1 MKTNT
6 LRTLAASAAFA
17 AATGAG
23 LAPKALAWTTSITD
37 TTGYVVQSVGDG
49 YNENSIISGM
59 HFPGGAPV
67 AGKKY
72 LVNNE
77 LTIRSPASAG
87 TYTFQGD
94 SLTLDGGAYL
104 LLKGAGSKVTIA
116 DLRVFNAGISQGDG
130 NSEMTLCGGLTV
142 YGTPS
147 APTLLWGNG
156 VAGWRSLV
164 IESAIS
170 GGSDACIKVMHDVST
185 GDTAQYYAHLKGD
198 NSGYAGSIE
207 VENGG
212 IGICL
217 VGYGNNAFG
226 ASPRIKLTNDG
237 RLFGGGSGTVTLS
250 GAALTLDNGGSIG
263 VYSKSG
269 NNVGLQ
275 LSGGT
280 INGTGVLT
288 IKNSGMEG
296 SHSRRVALGNVSI
309 SGIDR
314 IQVDNG
320 VLQFNSGYNN
330 PATPIVMTQPT
341 MLRTAQGISAGPVTL
356 QSSSY
361 LNTSGEDVTFASL
374 TFEQTSDNAPYIIK
388 LLAGTITITGD
399 ITNRLNTGAKMRI
412 DFSNDQIS
420 PLAST
425 NAYRI
430 LSAANLGMAGGPS
443 ADDFEATASYA
454 PDFVRQAIA
463 GGTFSIEDDGGR
475 KYLVY
480 TLPQKVVYSTGG
492 DGYNDESFTTR
503 GHWSDSAVPHSD
515 ANYFI
520 CNGHQIRSKRYA
532 TSTFNGH
539 TLSVLNG
546 GTLAVQGETSNGG
559 ARVDDLRL
567 FGGSTLTTTTDWGNN
582 LNGNVTVYGSS
593 ANPAVFLTGVAAGN
607 AARAMTVNAAVSGS
621 GSIHCRYQDG
631 PIDPNKTAVLHLR
644 GDNTGFTGEW
654 GITHPAA
661 QATFAGAANF
671 GSASALVFCSNGVFY
686 AQGASFAIPA
696 GTTVTVRNAG
706 TVSGSEE
713 LTNGGTFLVDAGQ
726 TLTVAGVVSGNGILR
741 KTGAGALRL
750 DAENTISAP
759 VVVKEGFIGGV
770 GKVAAV
776 ELKNGTGFDV
786 SATQATPLEI
796 GALTIDGGIVLNISD
811 FAAANSDRIAIARVG
826 ALSGTL
832 PDSPVSITIDGRPSK
847 SLRLSLSGGVIYAE
861 RSPFVMIVR

>member
-1 MKTNT
+1 MNSTT
-6 LRTLAASAAFA
+6 LRTLTAATAAFA
-17 AATGAG
+17 AATGAPLTAG
-23 LAPKALAWTTSITD
+23 AYTTSITD
-37 TTGYVVQSVGDG
+37 TTGYVVQTASDG
-49 YNENSIISGM
+49 YNENSIISGT

-77 LTIRSPASAG
+77 LTTRSPASAG

-94 SLTLDGGAYL
+94 SLTLDGGANL

-116 DLRVFNAGISQGDG
+116 DLRVYNAGISQGDG
-130 NSEMTLCGGLTV
+130 NSEKTLKGGLTV
-142 YGTPS
+142 YGTQS

-170 GGSDACIKVMHDVST
+170 GGSDTCIKVMHDVST

-250 GAALTLDNGGSIG
+250 GAALTLDNGGVLG
-263 VYSKSG
+263 VYSVSG

-275 LSGGT
+275 LSSGT

-341 MLRTAQGISAGPVTL
+341 MLRTAWGISAGPVTL

-361 LNTSGEDVTFASL
+361 LNAAAEDVTFASL
-374 TFEQTSDNAPYIIK
+374 TFEQTSDNPPYIIK
-388 LLAGTITITGD
+388 SLQAGTIIITGD
-399 ITNRLNTGAKMRI
+399 ITNRLNAGAKIRF
-412 DFSNDQIS
+412 DFSDNQITA
-420 PLAST
+420 LAST

-430 LSAANLGMAGGPS
+430 LSAANLGAAGGPG
-443 ADDFEATASYA
+443 AGDFEATTVNA
-454 PDFVRQAIA
+454 PDFVREAIA
-463 GGTFSIEDDGGR
+463 GGTFSIEEDGGR

-480 TLPQKVVYSTGG
+480 TLPQKVVYSTGT
-492 DGYNDESFTTR
+492 DGYNDESFTAR
-503 GHWSDSAVPHSD
+503 GHWSDSAVPHND
-515 ANYFI
+515 ANYFV
-520 CNGHQIRSKRYA
+520 CSGHQIRSKRYA

-539 TLSVLNG
+539 SLSVLDG
-546 GTLAVQGETSNGG
+546 GTFAVQGQVSSGG

-593 ANPAVFLTGVAAGN
+593 ANPAVFLTAVAGEN
-607 AARAMTVNAAVSGS
+607 AARALTVNAAVSGS
-621 GSIHCRYQDG
+621 GSLCCRYLDG
-631 PIDPNKTAVLHLR
+631 PIDTSKTAVLHLR

-671 GSASALVFCSNGVFY
+671 GSASALVFCSNGVFH
-686 AQGASFAIPA
+686 AQEASFAIPA
-696 GTTVTVRNAG
+696 GTIVAVRNAG

-726 TLTVAGVVSGNGILR
+726 SLTVAGIVSGSGILR
-741 KTGAGALRL
+741 KTGAGALWFN
-750 DAENTISAP
+750 AENTISAP

-770 GKVAAV
+770 GKVPAV
-776 ELKNGTGFDV
+776 ELKDGTGFDV

-796 GALTIDGGIVLNISD
+796 GALTIDGGIVLNITD
-811 FAAANSDRIAIARVG
+811 FAARSGRIAVARVG

-832 PDSPVSITIDGRPSK
+832 PDSPVSSTIDGLPSK
-847 SLRLSLSGGVIYAE
+847 SLRLSFSRGVIYAE
-861 RSPFVMIVR
+861 RSPFIMIVR

>member
-1 MKTNT
+1 MNTTT

-17 AATGAG
+17 AATGAPLTAG
-23 LAPKALAWTTSITD
+23 AYTTSITD
-37 TTGYVVQSVGDG
+37 TTGYVVQSAGDG
-49 YNENSIISGM
+49 YNENSIISGT

-77 LTIRSPASAG
+77 LTTRSPASAG

-94 SLTLDGGAYL
+94 SFTLDGGANL
-104 LLKGAGSKVTIA
+104 LLKGPGSKLTIA
-116 DLRVFNAGISQGDG
+116 DLRVYNAGISQGDG
-130 NSEMTLCGGLTV
+130 NSEKTLYGGLTV

-156 VAGWRSLV
+156 QAGWRSLV

-185 GDTAQYYAHLKGD
+185 DDSAQYYAHLKGD

-212 IGICL
+212 YGICL
-217 VGYGNNAFG
+217 VGYGNNSFG

-296 SHSRRVALGNVSI
+296 SHSRRVALGNILI

-374 TFEQTSDNAPYIIK
+374 TFEQTSDNTPYIIK
-388 LLAGTITITGD
+388 LLQAGTITITGD
-399 ITNRLNTGAKMRI
+399 ITNHLNAGAKMRF
-412 DFSNDQIS
+412 DFSDNQITA
-420 PLAST
+420 LAST

-430 LSAANLGMAGGPS
+430 LSAANLGAAGGPS
-443 ADDFEATASYA
+443 TDDFEATADYA

-480 TLPQKVVYSTGG
+480 TLPQKVVYSTGT
-492 DGYNDESFTTR
+492 DGYNDESFTSR

-520 CNGHQIRSKRYA
+520 CSGHQIRSKRYA

-539 TLSVLNG
+539 TLSVLDG

-567 FGGSTLTTTTDWGNN
+567 FGGSVLTTTTDWGNN
-582 LNGNVTVYGSS
+582 LNGNVTVFGSS
-593 ANPAVFLTGVAAGN
+593 ANPAVFLTAVAGEN
-607 AARAMTVNAAVSGS
+607 AARALTVNAAVSGS
-621 GSIHCRYQDG
+621 GSLCCRYYQNG
-631 PIDPNKTAVLHLR
+631 PIDTSKTAVLHLR

-661 QATFAGAANF
+661 EASFAGAANF
-671 GSASALVFCSNGVFY
+671 GSASSLVFCSNGVFH

-696 GTTVTVRNAG
+696 GTIVAVRNTG

-726 TLTVAGVVSGNGILR
+726 TLTVDGIVSGNGILR
-741 KTGAGALRL
+741 KTGAGALRFN
-750 DAENTISAP
+750 AENTISAP

-786 SATQATPLEI
+786 SATQATSLEI
-796 GALTIDGGIVLNISD
+796 GALTIDGGIVLNITD
-811 FAAANSDRIAIARVG
+811 FAAANSGRIAVARVG

-832 PDSPVSITIDGRPSK
+832 PDWPVSITIDGRTSK
-847 SLRLSLSGGVIYAE
+847 SLRLSLSGGVIYAV
-861 RSPFVMIVR
+861 RSPFIMIVR

>member
-1 MKTNT
+1 MNTTT

-17 AATGAG
+17 AATGAPLTAG
-23 LAPKALAWTTSITD
+23 AYTTAITD
-37 TTGYVVQSVGDG
+37 TTGYVVQSAGDG
-49 YNENSIISGM
+49 YNENSIISGT
-59 HFPGGAPV
+59 HFPGGAPM

-77 LTIRSPASAG
+77 LTTRSPAVNNADN
-87 TYTFQGD
+87 TFKGD
-94 SLTLDGGAYL
+94 SLTLDGGANL
-104 LLKGAGSKVTIA
+104 LLKGPGSKLTIA
-116 DLRVFNAGISQGDG
+116 DLRVYNAGISQGDG
-130 NSEMTLCGGLTV
+130 NSTKTLKGGLTV

-156 VAGWRSLV
+156 NAGWRSLV

-185 GDTAQYYAHLKGD
+185 DDSAQYYAHLKGD

-212 IGICL
+212 YGICL

-250 GAALTLDNGGSIG
+250 GAALTLDNGGSLG
-263 VYSKSG
+263 VYSKLG
-269 NNVGLQ
+269 DNVGLQ

-320 VLQFNSGYNN
+320 VLQFNYGYNN

-374 TFEQTSDNAPYIIK
+374 TFEQTSDDTPYIIK

-399 ITNRLNTGAKMRI
+399 ITNHLNAGAKMRI
-412 DFSNDQIS
+412 DFSNNQIS
-420 PLAST
+420 QLATT

-430 LSAANLGMAGGPS
+430 LSAANLGAAGGPG
-443 ADDFEATASYA
+443 AGDFEATAVYA
-454 PDFVRQAIA
+454 PDFVREAIV
-463 GGTFSIEDDGGR
+463 GGTFSIEEDGGR

-480 TLPQKVVYSTGG
+480 TLPQKVVYSKGT
-492 DGYNDESFTTR
+492 DGYDEKSFTT
-503 GHWSDSAVPHSD
+503 GTHWSDSAVPHND

-520 CNGHQIRSKRYA
+520 CSGHQIRSERYA
-532 TSTFNGH
+532 SSTFRGH
-539 TLSVLNG
+539 SLSVLTG
-546 GTLAVQGETSNGG
+546 GTLAVQGGVSNGG
-559 ARVDDLRL
+559 ASVDDLRL
-567 FGGSTLTTTTDWGNN
+567 FGDSTLTTTTDWGNN

-593 ANPAVFLTGVAAGN
+593 ANPAVFLTSVAGEN
-607 AARAMTVNAAVSGS
+607 AARALTVNAAVSGS
-621 GSIHCRYQDG
+621 GSIHCRYLDG
-631 PIDPNKTAVLHLR
+631 PIPANKKAVLHLR

-661 QATFAGAANF
+661 EASFAGVANF
-671 GSASALVFCSNGVFY
+671 GSASALVFCSNGVFH
-686 AQGASFAIPA
+686 AQGASFTIPA
-696 GTTVTVRNAG
+696 GTIVTVRNTG

-726 TLTVAGVVSGNGILR
+726 TLTVAGIVSGNGILR

-750 DAENTISAP
+750 NAENTISTP

-776 ELKNGTGFDV
+776 ELKSGTGFDV

-796 GALTIDGGIVLNISD
+796 GALTIDGGIVLNITD
-811 FAAANSDRIAIARVG
+811 FAAANSVKIAVARVE

-832 PDSPVSITIDGRPSK
+832 PDSPVSSTIDGRPSK

-861 RSPFVMIVR
+861 RNPFVMVVR

>member
-1 MKTNT
+1 MKTNI
-6 LRTLAASAAFA
+6 LRTFAASAAFA

-37 TTGYVVQSVGDG
+37 TTGYVVQSANDG
-49 YNENSIISGM
+49 YNENSLISGT
-59 HFPGGAPV
+59 HFPGGAPM
-67 AGKKY
+67 AGKHY

-77 LTIRSPASAG
+77 MAIRSPASAG
-87 TYTFQGD
+87 TYTFQGN

-104 LLKGAGSKVTIA
+104 LLKGPGSKVTIA

-130 NSEMTLCGGLTV
+130 NSEKTLYGGLTV
-142 YGTPS
+142 YGTTS
-147 APTLLWGNG
+147 APTVLLGNG

-164 IESAIS
+164 IASAIS
-170 GGSDACIKVMHDVST
+170 GGSDACIKVMHDDST

-198 NSGYAGSIE
+198 NSGYAGAIE

-212 IGICL
+212 YGICL
-217 VGYGNNAFG
+217 VGYGDNAFG

-250 GAALTLDNGGSIG
+250 GAALTLDNGGSLG

-269 NNVGLQ
+269 NDVGLQ

-288 IKNSGMEG
+288 INNSGMEE
-296 SHSRRVALGNVSI
+296 SHSRRVALGAVSI
-309 SGIDR
+309 TGIDG

-320 VLQFNSGYNN
+320 VLQLASGYDN
-330 PATPIVMTQPT
+330 PAIPITVTQT
-341 MLRTAQGISAGPVTL
+341 KMLRTLAGIHAGPVTL
-356 QSSSY
+356 QAESNINSADGSIA
-361 LNTSGEDVTFASL
+361 LASL
-374 TFEQTSDNAPYIIK
+374 TLQKT
-388 LLAGTITITGD
+388 GTGSPFL
-399 ITNRLNTGAKMRI
+399 RKFLNSGLIAIDGNLVNDLGSGEKIRI
-412 DFSNDQIS
+412 DFTLLGATHLQAQAN
-420 PLAST
+420 
-425 NAYRI
+425 RV
-430 LSAANLGMAGGPS
+430 LSAANLGETGVTA
-443 ADDFEATASYA
+443 ADFVATADNA
-454 PDFVRQAIA
+454 DEALRAFATNGV
-463 GGTFSIEDDGGR
+463 FSIETVGNV

-480 TLPQKVVYSTGG
+480 TLDKKAVSSTGV
-492 DGYNDESFTTR
+492 DTYNDESFTT
-503 GHWSDSAVPHSD
+503 GAHWSDSQTPHDD
-515 ANYFI
+515 ADYFI
-520 CNGHQIRSKRYA
+520 LSGHMIRSKRGVY
-532 TSTFNGH
+532 TTFGGH
-539 TLSVLNG
+539 SLSVLDG
-546 GTLAVQGETSNGG
+546 GMLAVQGLVSSGG

-567 FGGSTLTTTTDWGNN
+567 FGGSILTTTTDWGNN
-582 LNGNVTVYGSS
+582 LHGNVTVCGSS
-593 ANPAVFLTGVAAGN
+593 ANPAVFLTGVADGN
-607 AARAMTVNAAVSGS
+607 ATRAMTVHAAVSGS

-671 GSASALVFCSNGVFY
+671 GSASALVFCSNGVFH
-686 AQGASFAIPA
+686 AQEASFAIPA

-776 ELKNGTGFDV
+776 ELKDGTGFDV

-796 GALTIDGGIVLNISD
+796 GALTIDGGIVLNITD
-811 FAAANSDRIAIARVG
+811 FAAAHSEKIAIAKVG

-832 PDSPVSITIDGRPSK
+832 PNSPVSSTIDGRPSK